1 MEDGKNDKISK
12 QVAKK
17 AKADAIAREAKALK
31 DNPQLIQLRLAE
43 KWDGT
48 LPRFTGGD
56 GVPLINIDTVMKG
69 K

>member
-1 MEDGKNDKISK
+1 MSIR
-12 QVAKK
+12 V
-17 AKADAIAREAKALK
+17 R

-48 LPRFTGGD
+48 LPRFTGGG
-56 GVPLINIDTVMKG
+56 GVPLINVDSVMDK